1 MVAVVK
7 TPNLTAG
14 GATQRPG
21 YEAAAEAI
29 ADLIKAPGLRPGDRL
44 PTERALGERLGV
56 SRTVVREAIKVLS
69 TMGLV
74 RARQGS
80 GLYVASEP
88 RPFAT
93 VAFNLAMPVD
103 PEHMLSLFEFRCNL
117 EMQAARLAAERITL
131 RELHVV
137 EDALALHRRMVLAGE
152 MEQFSTSYEGAGLP
166 NPDGMFHEGIAAA
179 THNHFFVT
187 TVSSIHR
194 LQSRAVALVLS
205 RAPGSYSIAADQH
218 EAILDAVR
226 RGRPDDAAAAMEAHV
241 LTVRT
246 TYQQEMRR
254 LLNGDPG
261 D

>member
-7 TPNLTAG
+7 TPTLTAG

-29 ADLIKAPGLRPGDRL
+29 AELIRTAGLQPGERL
-44 PTERALGERLGV
+44 PTERALGEQLGV
-56 SRTVVREAIKVLS
+56 SRTVVREAVKVLT

-80 GLYVASEP
+80 GLYVAREP

-93 VAFNLAMPVD
+93 VAFNMAMPVD
-103 PEHMLSLFEFRCNL
+103 PEHMLSLFEFRRNL
-117 EMQAARLAAERITL
+117 ETEAARLAAERVTP
-131 RELHVV
+131 RELCII
-137 EDALALHRRMVLAGE
+137 EEALALHRRMVQSGE
-152 MEQFSTSYEGAGLP
+152 IEQTSNSYDGVGHV
-166 NPDGMFHEGIAAA
+166 NPDSMFHEGVAAA
-179 THNHFFVT
+179 THNQFFVT

-218 EAILDAVR
+218 EAILDAIR
-226 RGRPDDAAAAMEAHV
+226 RGRPDDAALAMEAHV